1 MKHLLIA
8 LVVGATLAIAIA
20 PSAAATG
27 GCEESEAGCP
37 NEGVADS
44 GLKNVERRPGGVY
57 VEGWARDP
65 DTTAP
70 IDAAILIDGVEVA
83 TVTADEYYASWYLTG
98 YHGFSDIVPA
108 RPGSQVCVQPIEFG
122 GQPWEV
128 GLGDCKQVTVSVNPT
143 GAFESVTAVG
153 SSLRVTGWVIDPDTA
168 AAIDVRVT
176 ILDDTGPHVAGQ
188 MAANVPRNDLAR
200 PAYGDNHGFDG
211 TIPRPARATAVCVD
225 AVNAG
230 AGADVR
236 LGCKPIAPTLTI
248 TSVGLTPN
256 LNVSSSD
263 SAPASASATRTADVL
278 LLATAHDWNSGVKNV
293 RLTGE
298 SIVTCVSGDG
308 VVRELRSPIA
318 AANPYLDPAAT
329 GGPTTRAVQYGFNVL
344 ALLRTC
350 GPGTSWSSLRVEVT
364 GRVDSFNGAAA
375 ATPLATIRHLVLKVA
390 TFNVSQ
396 GAVRATDDPDAIL
409 ARWGR
414 ELFARADIVLVTEL
428 WDEHMA
434 AVLAANAGLP
444 HSYLAAM
451 YLYDPYR
458 DVAVF
463 SRFPL
468 RDALTEPLF
477 IQSGWRAMVRTK
489 LLGVTADIAG
499 VPHRLLVSHWAP
511 PEFPWQPDPHRLAAA
526 SVVNQRVDEA
536 DGPVFFGGDLNA
548 CPPAKATMEIPECS
562 YEGEALD
569 APGDEWHQIVTRLT
583 DSFSAAP
590 GEPRH
595 CSDTRIDYVFFRG
608 SYRVTGYES
617 CLADAEGNELGSPS
631 DHPWVLATLE
641 HT

>member
-1 MKHLLIA
+1 VKRLLFT
-8 LVVGATLAIAIA
+8 LVVGVALATAAV
-20 PSAAATG
+20 PSALATG

-44 GLKNVERRPGGVY
+44 ALKNVERRPGGVY

-70 IDAAILIDGVEVA
+70 IDATILIDGVEVA

-98 YHGFSDIVPA
+98 YHGFSDVVPA
-108 RPGSQVCVQPIEFG
+108 RPGAEVCVQPIEFG
-122 GQPWEV
+122 GQPWEW

-143 GAFESVTAVG
+143 GAFESVSAAASG
-153 SSLRVTGWVIDPDTA
+153 LRVTGWAIDPDTA
-168 AAIDVRVT
+168 APIDVRVT
-176 ILDDTGPHVAGQ
+176 VVEDTGSRVAGQ
-188 MAANVPRNDLAR
+188 IAANAPRTDLAR
-200 PAYGDNHGFDG
+200 PPYGDYHGFDG
-211 TIPRPARATAVCVD
+211 TIPTPARATAVCLD

-256 LNVSSSD
+256 LNVSSWD
-263 SAPASASATRTADVL
+263 SVPESASAARTADVL
-278 LLATAHDWNSGVKNV
+278 LLATAHDWNSGVENV

-318 AANPYLDPAAT
+318 ATNPYPDSAAT
-329 GGPTTRAVQYGFNVL
+329 SGPTTRAVQHGFNVL

-350 GPGTSWSSLRVEVT
+350 GPGTSWSSLQVEVT
-364 GRVDSFNGAAA
+364 GRVESFNGAAA
-375 ATPLATIRHLVLKVA
+375 ATPLATIRHIVLKVA
-390 TFNVSQ
+390 TFNVAQ
-396 GAVRATDDPDAIL
+396 GDVRKTEDPDAIL

-414 ELFARADIVLVTEL
+414 DLFSRADIVLVTEL
-428 WDEHMA
+428 WDHHMA

-444 HSYLAAM
+444 YWHTAAT
-451 YLYDPYR
+451 YFNDPYR
-458 DVAVF
+458 DVAVL

-477 IQSGWRAMVRTK
+477 IQSGLRAMVRTK
-489 LLGVTADIAG
+489 LLGVTAAIAG

-526 SVVNQRVDEA
+526 SVVTQRVDDT

-548 CPPAKATMEIPECS
+548 CPPATATMEIPECS
-562 YEGEALD
+562 YEDKALD
-569 APGDEWHQIVTRLT
+569 APGDEWHQVVTRLT
-583 DSFSAAP
+583 DSFVAAP
-590 GEPRH
+590 GQPRH
-595 CSDTRIDYVFFRG
+595 CSSSRIDYVFFRG
-608 SYRVTGYES
+608 PYRVTGYES
-617 CLADAEGNELGSPS
+617 CLHYPDGSEVWSPS